1 MVDCYKRSDIESLI
15 KVKHIDFI
23 DYALFI
29 SFFPQLIAGPI
40 VHHKE
45 MMPQFAALLDKG
57 KDFVNWEYMAKG
69 LSYKETTTTVLK
81 VVGDFNYKD
90 GTIFV
95 ETDTDAGKRKIVDLL
110 KDFQGLEIELTAKVK
125 KEEELDV
132 PEEENDTDE

>member
-1 MVDCYKRSDIESLI
+1 
-15 KVKHIDFI
+15 
-23 DYALFI
+23 
-29 SFFPQLIAGPI
+29 
-40 VHHKE
+40 
-45 MMPQFAALLDKG
+45 
-57 KDFVNWEYMAKG
+57 MAKG

-81 VVGDFNYKD
+81 VVGEFDCED

>member
-1 MVDCYKRSDIESLI
+1 MDCYKRSDIESLI

>member
-1 MVDCYKRSDIESLI
+1 
-15 KVKHIDFI
+15 
-23 DYALFI
+23 
-29 SFFPQLIAGPI
+29 
-40 VHHKE
+40 
-45 MMPQFAALLDKG
+45 
-57 KDFVNWEYMAKG
+57 MAKG

-81 VVGDFNYKD
+81 VVGNFNYKD

-95 ETDTDAGKRKIVDLL
+95 ETDTDAGKRRIADLL